1 MTVPNNDLVLRATDE
16 VQRELV
22 IKRTDDEII
31 VSSTVV
37 SGFGGSWNAGWA
49 MGKRARIT
57 YRLNT
62 TLVME
67 LCIDDACFD
76 ITLREAVR
84 IATFLNIP
92 LPVLPAAVGANPSP
106 PSARR
111 CRHPF
116 GRARLT
122 ALAFFAGLS
131 VGICL
136 AVPVVALLRSWKD
149 KGGGP

>member
-1 MTVPNNDLVLRATDE
+1 MAKHPELVLRATAE

-57 YRLNT
+57 YRIDS
-62 TLVME
+62 TLVLE
-67 LCIDDACFD
+67 LCVGDACFD

-84 IATFLNIP
+84 IATFLHID
-92 LPVLPAAVGANPSP
+92 LPALPMAAGASLPSPSARAAVG
-106 PSARR
+106 
-111 CRHPF
+111 
-116 GRARLT
+116 T
-122 ALAFFAGLS
+122 
-131 VGICL
+131 
-136 AVPVVALLRSWKD
+136 LLD
-149 KGGGP
+149 VHA